1 MNIIVQKFGGTSV
14 STKEN
19 RRCVLNKI
27 LAAKADGFS
36 PVVVV
41 SAMGRRGESYATD
54 TLLEILGEE
63 NSKAGRREKDQLMV
77 CGEMISAVIMTAHL
91 QAEGIPAVMM
101 NGAQAG
107 ILTDENYGEARILK
121 IHAEK
126 IFAYLKEGFVP
137 VVCGFQGISTEGFFT
152 TLGRGGSDTS
162 AAALGAAIRAEKIE
176 IYTDVD
182 GIFTTDPAIVKEAEI
197 LRQVNYQE
205 VCQMAE
211 QGAKVIHPRA
221 VEIAMRHNIPLW
233 VKSTFSD
240 NQGTLISAA
249 SETEISDRI
258 VTGIA
263 SLKNICQMSVQVKA
277 IEAAKIFSLLAK
289 ADISVDLINILSDRS
304 LFTVQSGCLAEA
316 LAVLKKAGYAPS
328 YLDRCAK
335 ISIIGGGMKG
345 VPGVMAMLAG
355 TLAEGGIEILQTVD
369 SYTSIS
375 ALVKDEH
382 MCRAMQL
389 LHQKF
394 NLAK

>member
-1 MNIIVQKFGGTSV
+1 
-14 STKEN
+14 
-19 RRCVLNKI
+19 
-27 LAAKADGFS
+27 
-36 PVVVV
+36 
-41 SAMGRRGESYATD
+41 
-54 TLLEILGEE
+54 
-63 NSKAGRREKDQLMV
+63 
-77 CGEMISAVIMTAHL
+77 
-91 QAEGIPAVMM
+91 
-101 NGAQAG
+101 
-107 ILTDENYGEARILK
+107 
-121 IHAEK
+121 
-126 IFAYLKEGFVP
+126 
-137 VVCGFQGISTEGFFT
+137 
-152 TLGRGGSDTS
+152 
-162 AAALGAAIRAEKIE
+162 
-176 IYTDVD
+176 
-182 GIFTTDPAIVKEAEI
+182 
-197 LRQVNYQE
+197 
-205 VCQMAE
+205 MAE